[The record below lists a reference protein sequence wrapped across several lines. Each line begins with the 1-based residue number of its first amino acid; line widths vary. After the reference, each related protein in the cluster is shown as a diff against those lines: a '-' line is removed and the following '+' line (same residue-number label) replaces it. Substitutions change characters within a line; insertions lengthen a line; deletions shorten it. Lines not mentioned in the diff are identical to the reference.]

1 MSFFLICILYF
12 LCYSIFKIQFRE
24 KSLFS
29 NGHNGGRSTCA
40 LHKLSFPHSTSLF
53 KSSFYTAS
61 MGTSGLEPPTSRL
74 SGVRSNHL
82 SYAPI
87 QNCFANRRTSA
98 VCSALPKLLASLLWC
113 FCSFLN
119 LIPFAVPDVFDNR
132 FFLLLVSCILLLRWW
147 R

>member
-1 MSFFLICILYF
+1 MGTMVDGPLVFSQAFFFHTLCHF
-12 LCYSIFKIQFRE
+12 LVEISPN
-24 KSLFS
+24 L
-29 NGHNGGRSTCA
+29 
-40 LHKLSFPHSTSLF
+40 
-53 KSSFYTAS
+53 

-82 SYAPI
+82 SYAPV
-87 QNCFANRRTSA
+87 QNCFANRRNSA

>member
-1 MSFFLICILYF
+1 MVDGPLVFSQAFFFHTLCHF
-12 LCYSIFKIQFRE
+12 LVEISPN
-24 KSLFS
+24 L
-29 NGHNGGRSTCA
+29 
-40 LHKLSFPHSTSLF
+40 
-53 KSSFYTAS
+53 

-87 QNCFANRRTSA
+87 QNCKAILNIEFDFEVNDLDSA
-98 VCSALPKLLASLLWC
+98 SGTVNLAILHYFEQFSFW
-113 FCSFLN
+113 FFSSFLN